1 MRRSV
6 RRWAASLLPL
16 CWLAAGGLAGA
27 ATVPD
32 MLGRPVSLPDRPL
45 RVVSLAPS
53 LTEIVYA
60 VGRGDWLVGVTEFC
74 DFPPAARS
82 KPKVG
87 GVATPSLEQI
97 VALRPDLVL
106 TTAEGNSRDLL
117 AYLTRLRVP
126 VFALMPASLG
136 GVVESIA
143 AVGRA
148 LAAEAAAREAI
159 GRLQGGMAAVQDRV
173 RGRARPRVLY
183 LVWADPLIAA
193 GPATYIHDLLALAG
207 GENIVRERTVPYPR
221 LNWEEVIGR
230 RPEVILVAEHRDE
243 SKRLSAVEGPA
254 QPVWQAWQAVPAV
267 RDGRV
272 LAVPSNTILRPGPR
286 IAEGLTLLARA
297 IHPEAWSGG
306 GAP

>member
-1 MRRSV
+1 
-6 RRWAASLLPL
+6 
-16 CWLAAGGLAGA
+16 
-27 ATVPD
+27 

-117 AYLTRLRVP
+117 AHLTRLRVP

-243 SKRLSAVEGPA
+243 SKRLSTVEGPA

-267 RDGRV
+267 RTGRV

>member
-1 MRRSV
+1 
-6 RRWAASLLPL
+6 
-16 CWLAAGGLAGA
+16 
-27 ATVPD
+27 

-106 TTAEGNSRDLL
+106 TTAAGNSRDLL

-159 GRLQGGMAAVQDRV
+159 GRLQGGMATVQDRV

-243 SKRLSAVEGPA
+243 SKRLSAVERPA

-267 RDGRV
+267 RTGRV